1 MNTKPPNKTH
11 TPHTTQ
17 RLVFSSEERPHEPRL
32 NYIQTNMYIH
42 THTHMHTY
50 LATYIYTYRWGREWG
65 EIQRE
70 GLGPG
75 VGGVS
80 GLPKPSQAKLS
91 LAVHQCALVHKIC
104 RWSPR
109 SKGCWLQP
117 QVYQVKGAWSLRGTT
132 GTTTHVTLASF
143 FPQYLIPLSYI
154 YASPP

>member
-1 MNTKPPNKTH
+1 MNIKPPNKTH

-32 NYIQTNMYIH
+32 SYIQTNIYIH
-42 THTHMHTY
+42 THTHAY
-50 LATYIYTYRWGREWG
+50 LPTYIYTYRWGREWV

-70 GLGPG
+70 GLGPEW
-75 VGGVS
+75 VGFRDS
-80 GLPKPSQAKLS
+80 QSQAKQS
-91 LAVHQCALVHKIC
+91 LAVHQCALVHKIW

-132 GTTTHVTLASF
+132 GTTTHATLASF
-143 FPQYLIPLSYI
+143 LPPISNPIKLYICIP
-154 YASPP
+154 P